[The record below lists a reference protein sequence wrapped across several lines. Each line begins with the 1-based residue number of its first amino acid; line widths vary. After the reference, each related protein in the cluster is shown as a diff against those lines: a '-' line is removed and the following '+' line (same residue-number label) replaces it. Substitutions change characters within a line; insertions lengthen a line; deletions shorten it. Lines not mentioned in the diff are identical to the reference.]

1 MLEKQVRLYLSQDNL
16 KEWYIGRFSKN
27 KKIGGWIFI
36 RLAADVKKEVL
47 MEYKCLIV
55 DDDITIAENTA
66 EYFNIFDIKTAFVS
80 SYEDAIDFLEENE
93 TSLVLLD
100 INLGD
105 RSGFELCKKIRQE
118 FDMPILFISARKSD
132 DDILTALNI
141 GGDDYISKPF
151 TMSILLAKV
160 KAVLGRYEKAVSM
173 ANEIRNTSGK
183 PLDNNSDS
191 SDNLGESA
199 NSANQSG
206 RIAIIDNIFLDTST
220 HKLIKNGE
228 EIELKIR
235 EYNMLLYILKN
246 RGRVVTKDELLKGA
260 WEDEFIGEGTL
271 PVHARRIRMK
281 LEDNPDDPKIL
292 KTIWGVGY
300 IVE

>member
-1 MLEKQVRLYLSQDNL
+1 
-16 KEWYIGRFSKN
+16 
-27 KKIGGWIFI
+27 
-36 RLAADVKKEVL
+36 

-66 EYFNIFDIKTAFVS
+66 EYFNIFDISTAFVT
-80 SYEDAIDFLEENE
+80 SYEEATHFLEENE

-173 ANEIRNTSGK
+173 ANAAR
-183 PLDNNSDS
+183 DNAGTASDS
-191 SDNLGESA
+191 DAASSD
-199 NSANQSG
+199 SANQNG
-206 RIAIIDNIFLDTST
+206 RMLIINNIFLDTLT

-228 EIELKIR
+228 EIDLKIR
-235 EYNMLLYILKN
+235 EYNMLLYILNN
-246 RGRVVTKDELLKGA
+246 RGRVVTKEELLKCA

-281 LEDNPDDPKIL
+281 MEEDPDNPKIL

>member
-1 MLEKQVRLYLSQDNL
+1 
-16 KEWYIGRFSKN
+16 
-27 KKIGGWIFI
+27 
-36 RLAADVKKEVL
+36 

-66 EYFNIFDIKTAFVS
+66 EYFNIFDISTAFVT
-80 SYEDAIDFLEENE
+80 SYEEATHFLEENE

-173 ANEIRNTSGK
+173 ANAAR
-183 PLDNNSDS
+183 DNAGTASDS
-191 SDNLGESA
+191 DAASSD
-199 NSANQSG
+199 SANQNG
-206 RIAIIDNIFLDTST
+206 RMLIINNIFLDTLT
-220 HKLIKNGE
+220 HKLIRNGE
-228 EIELKIR
+228 EIDLKIR
-235 EYNMLLYILKN
+235 EYNMLLYILNN
-246 RGRVVTKDELLKGA
+246 RGRVVTKEELLKCA

-281 LEDNPDDPKIL
+281 MEEDPDNPKIL

>member
-1 MLEKQVRLYLSQDNL
+1 
-16 KEWYIGRFSKN
+16 
-27 KKIGGWIFI
+27 
-36 RLAADVKKEVL
+36 

-66 EYFNIFDIKTAFVS
+66 EYFNIFDISTAFVT
-80 SYEDAIDFLEENE
+80 SYEEATHFLEENE

-173 ANEIRNTSGK
+173 ANAARENAG
-183 PLDNNSDS
+183 NASDRELSSS
-191 SDNLGESA
+191 SDTA
-199 NSANQSG
+199 NPNG
-206 RIAIIDNIFLDTST
+206 RILIIDNIFLDTLT
-220 HKLIKNGE
+220 HKLVKNGE
-228 EIELKIR
+228 EIDLKIR
-235 EYNMLLYILKN
+235 EYNMLLYILNN
-246 RGRVVTKDELLKGA
+246 RGRVVTKEELLKCA

-281 LEDNPDDPKIL
+281 MEEDPDNPKIL

-300 IVE
+300 IIE

>member
-1 MLEKQVRLYLSQDNL
+1 MD
-16 KEWYIGRFSKN
+16 
-27 KKIGGWIFI
+27 
-36 RLAADVKKEVL
+36 
-47 MEYKCLIV
+47 YKCLIV

-66 EYFNIFDIKTAFVS
+66 EYFNIFDIKTSFVT
-80 SYEDAIDFLEENE
+80 SYEEAVSFLEENE

-151 TMSILLAKV
+151 SMSILLAKV

-173 ANEIRNTSGK
+173 ANAAKDASEGAAGTTADTDEAAALDGK
-183 PLDNNSDS
+183 MFITDD
-191 SDNLGESA
+191 
-199 NSANQSG
+199 
-206 RIAIIDNIFLDTST
+206 ICLDTST

-228 EIELKIR
+228 ETDLKIR
-235 EYNMLLYILKN
+235 EYNMLLYLLKN
-246 RGRVVTKDELLKGA
+246 RGRVVTKDELLKDA

-281 LEDNPDDPKIL
+281 LEEDPDNPKIL

>member
-1 MLEKQVRLYLSQDNL
+1 
-16 KEWYIGRFSKN
+16 
-27 KKIGGWIFI
+27 
-36 RLAADVKKEVL
+36 

-66 EYFNIFDIKTAFVS
+66 EYFNIFDISTAFVT
-80 SYEDAIDFLEENE
+80 SYEDAISFLEENE

-160 KAVLGRYEKAVSM
+160 KAVLGRYERAVSM
-173 ANEIRNTSGK
+173 ANAAKENAGDASDDISASLG
-183 PLDNNSDS
+183 DS
-191 SDNLGESA
+191 SNTT
-199 NSANQSG
+199 G
-206 RIAIIDNIFLDTST
+206 RIVIIDNIFLDTST

-228 EIELKIR
+228 EIDLKIR

-281 LEDNPDDPKIL
+281 LEEDPDDPKIL

-300 IVE
+300 LVE

>member
-1 MLEKQVRLYLSQDNL
+1 
-16 KEWYIGRFSKN
+16 
-27 KKIGGWIFI
+27 
-36 RLAADVKKEVL
+36 

-66 EYFNIFDIKTAFVS
+66 EYFNIFDISTAFVT
-80 SYEDAIDFLEENE
+80 SYEDAVCFLEENE

-151 TMSILLAKV
+151 SMSILLANAAKENAG
-160 KAVLGRYEKAVSM
+160 KA
-173 ANEIRNTSGK
+173 
-183 PLDNNSDS
+183 LDSISDS
-191 SDNLGESA
+191 SYDKAYPN
-199 NSANQSG
+199 G
-206 RIAIIDNIFLDTST
+206 RILIIDNIFLDTLT

-228 EIELKIR
+228 EIDLKIR
-235 EYNMLLYILKN
+235 EYNMLLYILNN
-246 RGRVVTKDELLKGA
+246 RGRVVTKEELLKCA

-281 LEDNPDDPKIL
+281 MEEDPDNPKIL

>member
-1 MLEKQVRLYLSQDNL
+1 
-16 KEWYIGRFSKN
+16 
-27 KKIGGWIFI
+27 
-36 RLAADVKKEVL
+36 

-66 EYFNIFDIKTAFVS
+66 EYFNIFDISTAFVT
-80 SYEDAIDFLEENE
+80 SYEDAVCFLEENE

-173 ANEIRNTSGK
+173 ANAAR
-183 PLDNNSDS
+183 DNAGTASDS
-191 SDNLGESA
+191 DAAPSD
-199 NSANQSG
+199 SANQNG
-206 RIAIIDNIFLDTST
+206 RMLIINNIFLDTLT

-228 EIELKIR
+228 EIDLKIR
-235 EYNMLLYILKN
+235 EYNMLLYILNN
-246 RGRVVTKDELLKGA
+246 RGRVVTKEELLKCA

-281 LEDNPDDPKIL
+281 MEEDPDNPKIL

-300 IVE
+300 IIE

>member
-1 MLEKQVRLYLSQDNL
+1 
-16 KEWYIGRFSKN
+16 
-27 KKIGGWIFI
+27 
-36 RLAADVKKEVL
+36 

-183 PLDNNSDS
+183 PLQITWV
-191 SDNLGESA
+191 NL
-199 NSANQSG
+199 QIQLT
-206 RIAIIDNIFLDTST
+206 RV
-220 HKLIKNGE
+220 E
-228 EIELKIR
+228 E
-235 EYNMLLYILKN
+235 
-246 RGRVVTKDELLKGA
+246 
-260 WEDEFIGEGTL
+260 L
-271 PVHARRIRMK
+271 P
-281 LEDNPDDPKIL
+281 
-292 KTIWGVGY
+292 
-300 IVE
+300 

>member
-1 MLEKQVRLYLSQDNL
+1 MD
-16 KEWYIGRFSKN
+16 
-27 KKIGGWIFI
+27 
-36 RLAADVKKEVL
+36 
-47 MEYKCLIV
+47 YKCLIV

-66 EYFNIFDIKTAFVS
+66 EYFNIFDIKTAFVT
-80 SYEDAIDFLEENE
+80 SYDEAIRFLEGNE

-151 TMSILLAKV
+151 TLNILLAKV
-160 KAVLGRYEKAVSM
+160 KAVLARYEKAVSI
-173 ANEIRNTSGK
+173 AKEQQKSAEETSSKSG
-183 PLDNNSDS
+183 D
-191 SDNLGESA
+191 A
-199 NSANQSG
+199 G
-206 RIAIIDNIFLDTST
+206 RISINDTIFLDTST
-220 HKLIKNGE
+220 YKLVKDGE
-228 EIELKIR
+228 EIDLKVK
-235 EYNMLLYILKN
+235 EYNMLLYMLNN
-246 RGRVVTKDELLKGA
+246 RGRVITKDELLKNA
-260 WEDEFIGEGTL
+260 WDDEFVGEGTL
-271 PVHARRIRMK
+271 PVHARRLRVK
-281 LEDNPDDPKIL
+281 LEKDPDNPEIL

>member
-1 MLEKQVRLYLSQDNL
+1 MD
-16 KEWYIGRFSKN
+16 
-27 KKIGGWIFI
+27 
-36 RLAADVKKEVL
+36 
-47 MEYKCLIV
+47 YKCLIV

-66 EYFNIFDIKTAFVS
+66 EYFNIFDIKTSFVT
-80 SYEDAIDFLEENE
+80 SYEEAVSFLEENE

-151 TMSILLAKV
+151 SMSILLAKV
-160 KAVLGRYEKAVSM
+160 KAVLSRYEKAVSM
-173 ANEIRNTSGK
+173 ANAAKDASEGAAGTTADTDEAAALDGK
-183 PLDNNSDS
+183 MFITDD
-191 SDNLGESA
+191 
-199 NSANQSG
+199 
-206 RIAIIDNIFLDTST
+206 ICLDTST

-228 EIELKIR
+228 ETDLKIR
-235 EYNMLLYILKN
+235 EYNMLLYLLKN
-246 RGRVVTKDELLKGA
+246 RGRVVTKDELLKDA

-281 LEDNPDDPKIL
+281 LEEDPDNPKIL

>member
-1 MLEKQVRLYLSQDNL
+1 MD
-16 KEWYIGRFSKN
+16 
-27 KKIGGWIFI
+27 
-36 RLAADVKKEVL
+36 
-47 MEYKCLIV
+47 YKCLIV
-55 DDDITIAENTA
+55 DDYITIAENTA
-66 EYFNIFDIKTAFVS
+66 EYFNIFDISTAYVT
-80 SYEDAIDFLEENE
+80 SYDEAIQFLSENE

-173 ANEIRNTSGK
+173 ASAVKADSGEA
-183 PLDNNSDS
+183 LDSISDS
-191 SDNLGESA
+191 SADSA
-199 NSANQSG
+199 NNG
-206 RIAIIDNIFLDTST
+206 RIHISDNIFLDTLT
-220 HKLIKNGE
+220 HKLIKDGE
-228 EIELKIR
+228 EIDLKIR
-235 EYNMLLYILKN
+235 EYNMLLYILQN
-246 RGRVVTKDELLKGA
+246 RGRVVTKDELLKCA

-281 LEDNPDDPKIL
+281 LEEDPDDPKIL

>member
-1 MLEKQVRLYLSQDNL
+1 MD
-16 KEWYIGRFSKN
+16 
-27 KKIGGWIFI
+27 
-36 RLAADVKKEVL
+36 
-47 MEYKCLIV
+47 YKCLVV
-55 DDDITIAENTA
+55 DDDLTIAENTA
-66 EYFNIFDIKTAFVS
+66 EYFNIFDIKTAFVT
-80 SYEDAIDFLEENE
+80 SYEDAVKFLEENE

-151 TMSILLAKV
+151 TMSILLAKA
-160 KAVLGRYEKAVSM
+160 KAVLQRYEKAVSM
-173 ANEIRNTSGK
+173 AKASREMSEQSTERSGNDTFA
-183 PLDNNSDS
+183 PS
-191 SDNLGESA
+191 SEA
-199 NSANQSG
+199 NG
-206 RIAIIDNIFLDTST
+206 RILISDDIYLDTSA
-220 HKLIKNGE
+220 HKLVKNGE
-228 EIELKIR
+228 VKDLKIR

-246 RGRVVTKDELLKGA
+246 RGRVVTKDELLKEA

-281 LEDNPDDPKIL
+281 LEDDPDDPKIL
-292 KTIWGVGY
+292 KTVWGVGY

>member
-1 MLEKQVRLYLSQDNL
+1 MSV
-16 KEWYIGRFSKN
+16 
-27 KKIGGWIFI
+27 
-36 RLAADVKKEVL
+36 KEVP

-66 EYFNIFDIKTAFVS
+66 EYFNIFDISTAFVT
-80 SYEDAIDFLEENE
+80 SYDEAISFLEENE

-173 ANEIRNTSGK
+173 ANEIRNTARK
-183 PLDNNSDS
+183 PLDNNLDT
-191 SDNLGESA
+191 SDNLGESS
-199 NSANQSG
+199 NSANQNG
-206 RIAIIDNIFLDTST
+206 RIVIIDNIFLDTST

-228 EIELKIR
+228 EIDLKIR

-246 RGRVVTKDELLKGA
+246 RGRVVTKDELLKDA

-281 LEDNPDDPKIL
+281 LEDDPDDPKIL

>member
-1 MLEKQVRLYLSQDNL
+1 M
-16 KEWYIGRFSKN
+16 
-27 KKIGGWIFI
+27 
-36 RLAADVKKEVL
+36 DV
-47 MEYKCLIV
+47 KCLIV

-66 EYFNIFDIKTAFVS
+66 EYFNIFDISTAFVT
-80 SYEDAIDFLEENE
+80 SYDDAVRFLEENE

-100 INLGD
+100 INLGE
-105 RSGFELCKKIRQE
+105 RSGFELCKKIRRE

-160 KAVLGRYEKAVSM
+160 KAVLQRYEKAVSLAKAAENASGSM
-173 ANEIRNTSGK
+173 TDDTSSK
-183 PLDNNSDS
+183 A
-191 SDNLGESA
+191 EA
-199 NSANQSG
+199 QIK
-206 RIAIIDNIFLDTST
+206 IAGNIYLDTSA
-220 HKLIKNGE
+220 HKLVKNGE
-228 EIELKIR
+228 ETELKVR

-246 RGRVVTKDELLKGA
+246 RGRVVTKDELLKCA

-281 LEDNPDDPKIL
+281 LEDDPDDPKIL

-300 IVE
+300 IIE

>member
-1 MLEKQVRLYLSQDNL
+1 M
-16 KEWYIGRFSKN
+16 I
-27 KKIGGWIFI
+27 
-36 RLAADVKKEVL
+36 
-47 MEYKCLIV
+47 YKCLIV

-66 EYFNIFDIKTAFVS
+66 EYFNIFDISTAFVT
-80 SYEDAIDFLEENE
+80 SYDDAVRFLEKNE

-100 INLGD
+100 INLGE
-105 RSGFELCKKIRQE
+105 RSGFELCKKIRRE

-160 KAVLGRYEKAVSM
+160 KAVLQRYEKAVSM
-173 ANEIRNTSGK
+173 TKTAGSASAQAA
-183 PLDNNSDS
+183 DNISDADPDEKIKIS
-191 SDNLGESA
+191 E
-199 NSANQSG
+199 
-206 RIAIIDNIFLDTST
+206 NIFLDISA

-228 EIELKIR
+228 ETDLKVR

-246 RGRVVTKDELLKGA
+246 RGRVVTKEELLKCA

-281 LEDNPDDPKIL
+281 LEEDPDDPKIL
-292 KTIWGVGY
+292 KTVWGVGY
-300 IVE
+300 IIE